1 MTLKQRIRN
10 GEPLFIDFVSLT
22 MSEEKLAAR
31 AAEKPDLFFVDL
43 QHGPYTEPQ
52 LVAFSATCAKLGV
65 PPLVRTRHPE
75 LHAMLGSYL
84 DFGAGGVLVPMV
96 DDELVV
102 ERSRRAFYYPPVG
115 ERSCGLQHVWGR
127 AAIPGVR
134 DYADWW
140 NENGILAIQIE
151 TVRGV
156 RNARNLAKP
165 GVDLILFG
173 GNDLSFSLAAHPG
186 CGFASVTECQQYV
199 CEQVADL
206 PVRVGVSD
214 LPFGRFAAKPS

>member
-22 MSEEKLAAR
+22 MDEEKLAAR
-31 AAEKPDLFFVDL
+31 AADGPDLFFIDL

-52 LVAFSATCAKLGV
+52 LVAFCAACAKLGV

-96 DDELVV
+96 DDVQVV
-102 ERSRRAFYYPPVG
+102 ERSLRAFYYPPVG

-134 DYADWW
+134 EYADWW
-140 NENGILAIQIE
+140 NENGIFAIQIE

-156 RNARNLAKP
+156 RNVRKLAKP

-173 GNDLSFSLAAHPG
+173 GNDLSFSLDATTD
-186 CGFASVTECQQYV
+186 CEFASVAACQQFV

-206 PVRVGVSD
+206 PIRVGVAD
-214 LPFGRFAAKPS
+214 APFGRFRN

>member
-1 MTLKQRIRN
+1 MSLKQRIRN
-10 GEPLFIDFVSLT
+10 GEALFIDFVSLS

-31 AAEKPDLFFVDL
+31 AAEKPDMFFIDL

-52 LVAFSATCAKLGV
+52 LVAFCATCAKLGI
-65 PPLVRTRHPE
+65 PPLVRARHPE

-96 DDELVV
+96 DKEEVV
-102 ERSRRAFYYPPVG
+102 EHSQRAFYYPPIG
-115 ERSCGLQHVWGR
+115 ERSCGLQYVWGR
-127 AAIPGVR
+127 AGVPGVR
-134 DYADWW
+134 EYADWW
-140 NENGILAIQIE
+140 NENGVLAIQIE

-156 RNARNLAKP
+156 RNVRNLAKS

-173 GNDLSFSLAAHPG
+173 GNDLSFSLAANPD
-186 CGFASVTECQQYV
+186 CEFASVAECQQYV
-199 CEQVADL
+199 CEQVAGL

-214 LPFGRFAAKPS
+214 LPFGRFPTKTP